1 VRVLLTLKM
10 FLVVCLLIV
19 VGLGILCS
27 PAPAQANDIAILKSA
42 DIAPYNQAIEGFKAV
57 VSTGNTFVE
66 YDLPGDIARGRKLA
80 RKIRATDASL
90 VLAVGVKAA
99 LVAKLE
105 LLDTPVIFCMV
116 LDPAKHDLTAPN
128 MTGILLEVPIERQ
141 LATMRSVLPGR
152 KKIGVLYN
160 PDKTAALVQEA
171 RRLAKELNLELV
183 ERQVPSE
190 KDVPATLRALLPTI
204 EALWLLPDSTVLNE
218 DSIKFL
224 LSTALDSNVPV
235 IGFSSDLV
243 RSGALAGFS
252 VKYDDAGRQAGLLAK
267 RILSGQPVPFS
278 TVVPPEQVR
287 LSLNLKTAKFLGI
300 TIPPDVVNRADEVY

>member
-1 VRVLLTLKM
+1 VRTLRTFKMCLLVGLLTI
-10 FLVVCLLIV
+10 F
-19 VGLGILCS
+19 GLYEMGVPS
-27 PAPAQANDIAILKSA
+27 SAHAAEIAILKSA
-42 DIAPYNQAIEGFKAV
+42 DIAPYNQAVEGFKAV
-57 VSTGNTFVE
+57 VSAGNTFVE
-66 YDLPGDIARGRKLA
+66 YDLQGDIARGRKLA

-190 KDVPATLRALLPTI
+190 KDVPAALRALLPTI

-252 VKYDDAGRQAGLLAK
+252 VRYDDVGRQAGLLAK

-278 TVVPPEQVR
+278 TVVPPEQMR